1 MDIIFLIYC
10 DATTWRRHNGRLQ
23 TLSDTADRIARRVKL
38 PHLRLTLALANTG
51 QISAAAG
58 ALNMSQPAASRML
71 AEMERILGA
80 PVCVRGP
87 KGVELSETGAAL
99 AERARRILTELSEAG
114 RDVVE
119 ISAGMAGTVYIGA
132 VTAPAIDLVVPA
144 LRRLK
149 AAHPT
154 IEANVEVGT
163 SDFLVPRLLEG
174 QLDFVIGR
182 VPGHMDLAAFD
193 VRPVQSE
200 LVKLLVRHDHP
211 LAGEHPVPLAALGAF
226 EWVMQPP
233 GTPLRRAMDYTFA
246 IHGLPLPRVS
256 LVSTSTLLSLSMIW
270 RSDAVVPVAEE
281 AAALL
286 AGPRGLTPAVAVL
299 DLAEHIEISPY
310 AMITRADRH
319 LSPTA
324 TLFYEEIGHLIAGQ
338 GQGAAQRGLAGHSG
352 WQGGYP
358 E

>member
-1 MDIIFLIYC
+1 MS
-10 DATTWRRHNGRLQ
+10 DA
-23 TLSDTADRIARRVKL
+23 ADRIARRLKL

-51 QISAAAG
+51 QISAAAR

-80 PVCVRGP
+80 PVCLRGP
-87 KGVELSETGAAL
+87 KGVHLSETGGAL

-132 VTAPAIDLVVPA
+132 VTAPAINLVVPA
-144 LRRLK
+144 LQRLK
-149 AAHPT
+149 AEHPT
-154 IEANVEVGT
+154 LEANVEVGT
-163 SDFLVPRLLEG
+163 SDVLVPRLLEG

-182 VPGHMDLAAFD
+182 VPGHMDLASFD
-193 VRPVQSE
+193 VRPVQGE
-200 LVKLLVRHDHP
+200 MVRLLVRHDHP
-211 LAGEHPVPLAALGAF
+211 LAGERRVALAALTDF

-233 GTPLRRAMDYTFA
+233 GTPLRRAMDYSFA

-256 LVSTSTLLSLSMIW
+256 LVSTSILLSLSMVR
-270 RSDAVVPVAEE
+270 RSDAVVPVSDETG
-281 AAALL
+281 ALL
-286 AGPRGLTPAVAVL
+286 AGTPGLSPAVTLL
-299 DLAEHIEISPY
+299 DLAERIDVSPY
-310 AMITRADRH
+310 AMITRAGRH

-324 TLFYEEIGHLIAGQ
+324 SLFYEEIGRLIDDQAEGRV
-338 GQGAAQRGLAGHSG
+338 AARQGLAGHSG

>member
-1 MDIIFLIYC
+1 MSE
-10 DATTWRRHNGRLQ
+10 A
-23 TLSDTADRIARRVKL
+23 SDRIARRLKL
-38 PHLRLTLALANTG
+38 PHLRLTLALSNTG
-51 QISAAAG
+51 QISAAAR

-80 PVCVRGP
+80 PICVRGP

-132 VTAPAIDLVVPA
+132 VTAPAIDLVIPA
-144 LRRLK
+144 LQRLK
-149 AAHPT
+149 AVHPT
-154 IEANVEVGT
+154 IEAQVDVGT
-163 SDFLVPRLLEG
+163 SDDLVPRLQEG

-182 VPGHMDLAAFD
+182 VPGHMDLSAFD
-193 VRPVQSE
+193 LRPVQGE
-200 LVKLLVRHDHP
+200 VVRLLVRRDHP
-211 LAGEHPVPLAALGAF
+211 LAGGGRIDLASLTGF

-233 GTPLRRAMDYTFA
+233 GTPLRRAMEYSFA
-246 IHGLPLPRVS
+246 TQGLPLPRVT
-256 LVSTSTLLSLSMIW
+256 LVTTSILLSLSMI
-270 RSDAVVPVAEE
+270 RHSDAVVPVSRESAR
-281 AAALL
+281 LL
-286 AGPRGLTPAVAVL
+286 AVDSGLSHAIAVL
-299 DLAEHIEISPY
+299 DLAERIEISPY
-310 AMITRADRH
+310 AMITRADRY

-324 TLFYEEIGHLIAGQ
+324 TLFYEEIGALIAGQ
-338 GQGAAQRGLAGHSG
+338 AGAVPGGLTGHSG

>member
-1 MDIIFLIYC
+1 MS
-10 DATTWRRHNGRLQ
+10 DAAERV
-23 TLSDTADRIARRVKL
+23 ARRLKL

-51 QISAAAG
+51 QISAAAR

-71 AEMERILGA
+71 AEMERLLGA
-80 PVCVRGP
+80 PVCTRGP

-119 ISAGMAGTVYIGA
+119 ISAGMAGTVYVGA

-144 LRRLK
+144 LQRLQ

-154 IEANVEVGT
+154 LEAHVEVGT
-163 SDFLVPRLLEG
+163 SDFLVPRLQEG

-182 VPGHMDLAAFD
+182 VPGHMDLSAFD
-193 VRPVQSE
+193 VRPVQGE
-200 LVKLLVRHDHP
+200 MVKLLVRRDHP
-211 LAGEHPVPLAALGAF
+211 LAEDRRVALGSLTGF

-233 GTPLRRAMDYTFA
+233 GTPLRRAMEYSFA
-246 IHGLPLPRVS
+246 TQGLPLPRVS
-256 LVSTSTLLSLSMIW
+256 LVSTSILLSLSMI
-270 RSDAVVPVAEE
+270 RHTDAVVPVSAE
-281 AAALL
+281 AARLL
-286 AGPRGLTPAVAVL
+286 AADSGLTHAIAVL
-299 DLAEHIEISPY
+299 DLAERIEISPY

-324 TLFYEEIGHLIAGQ
+324 SLFYEEITGLIARQ
-338 GQGAAQRGLAGHSG
+338 GTVPATPGDLVGHSG